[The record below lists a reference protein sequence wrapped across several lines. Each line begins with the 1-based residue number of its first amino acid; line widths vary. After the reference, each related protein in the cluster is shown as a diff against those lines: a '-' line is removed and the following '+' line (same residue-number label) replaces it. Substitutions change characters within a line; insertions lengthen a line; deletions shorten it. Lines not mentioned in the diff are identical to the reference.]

1 LIAIDSGLIC
11 LIRLNQPRIWE
22 VIGLGHSLALEK
34 KKSTHPAH
42 RTCATGKGFEIEH
55 SITTFGQN
63 HHPVTIIETLT
74 WAMEIMAKSH
84 QLWGINGFMGL
95 LWFNIGEHYGRFL

>member
-1 LIAIDSGLIC
+1 LGTPWHLI
-11 LIRLNQPRIWE
+11 
-22 VIGLGHSLALEK
+22 K

-63 HHPVTIIETLT
+63 HHPITIIETLT
-74 WAMEIMAKSH
+74 WAMEIMAT
-84 QLWGINGFMGL
+84 
-95 LWFNIGEHYGRFL
+95 